1 MNNKYTREVQSQ
13 LLKNK
18 LDALA
23 KLLKETTASSSAYS
37 QERVLSEAFKTLT
50 NFYKDITGPKFDPRE
65 ILPGD
70 GPDPEDHN
78 KNLTDVSDDLTILFK
93 ELENLEAAVL
103 QNFNYFTSENNR
115 LQGKV
120 KVVSS
125 KVADYI
131 LYSGNHTKESLFFSD
146 SFANLDHIEFDSPQ
160 INSEQ
165 CEINQVEGIVTLPTD
180 RSPDSS
186 IKITEEIVIGSTSNG
201 TTGNNQQIGLTVRN
215 NDIDTVLDDNPDTW
229 FEYERVLTV
238 DDGEPL
244 VLDITL
250 NLTTSKVVN
259 FIRINPNNF
268 GTKTQV
274 EISDIQ
280 TSTDGSSFVSI
291 KDDVPIPGFQ
301 TIDEA
306 NIFTLAPSTSKFA
319 GQGLFTFTPRFA
331 KYIHIVLKQTSPYAI
346 DTLQGTKLRYAIG
359 IRDIEVQ
366 AIRYQVEGE
375 VVSTEFEAGDEIRKI
390 ILESSQ
396 NPSVESELATIVH
409 QVSPDSGQTWYEIR
423 PRAFSGVSNAVNTV
437 PETLEFNTN
446 IDGSIATEGPFTRL
460 KYKAILKRNPGAFTN
475 SSSALKAIIKFT
487 TELHQVPST
496 TPFLVRLAQPPVNGS
511 VRLIDPQVGSRG
523 LENKEFKIAI
533 GNGYAQIHT
542 LPWKGIVPDK
552 EKYLVGNDYFIRDI
566 APEIVTVGGKPWSR
580 GVLATAQPNSEVYE
594 LDYQRGTFKTG
605 DGTKGK
611 APETGAEIK
620 IGFTPERLLLTS
632 VDDGFEG
639 ELSFDTN
646 NDQQSIVITRYDEVS
661 HFNEALPRGEKVL
674 RLTNQN
680 IVTTGIMFS
689 DAGVFSVKKDFI
701 NGTTELISSGDYS
714 IDYEEGIVYTFSN
727 TSSTLN
733 TTVSY
738 EYQPITV
745 LDTSEWEFA
754 NQSTVNRIVKIKQ
767 NGFASRLVEDEPIP
781 ASVKKLSLGN
791 FSILKGTIDFVIA
804 SGQTD
809 IFLKEVDHIDGR
821 TELLGLLGANEF
833 VPGGVLT
840 GTGMKEFNLSLVPE
854 ISAEHV
860 IRFTNRDVFI
870 TDTSPADPVSPGQY
884 SVVGRRVRVFISAT
898 VSNPGNATYFY
909 KDPTKNP
916 SGTYS
921 IDYKLGNVFTYEL
934 TPAGTTVD
942 YQYSVFTVDYPIVR
956 VVPTEDY
963 VVDHESA
970 EVTLS
975 DREIIRKSVQPGALI
990 RSNIGGNTYQ
1000 IIYNYVQ
1007 QVRNNVDELE
1017 PYFTPI
1023 LKDYSVRVLTRSR
1036 LLP

>member
-1 MNNKYTREVQSQ
+1 MNKYTREIQSQ

-37 QERVLSEAFKTLT
+37 QEQILSEAFKTLT
-50 NFYKDITGPKFDPRE
+50 NFYKDITGPKFDPKE

-70 GPDPEDHN
+70 GPDPEDYN
-78 KNLTDVSDDLTILFK
+78 KNLTDASDDLTILFK

-115 LQGKV
+115 LQSKV
-120 KVVSS
+120 KAVSS

-131 LYSGNHTKESLFFSD
+131 LYSDNHTKESLFFSD

-165 CEINQVEGIVTLPTD
+165 CEINQVEGIITLPAV
-180 RSPDSS
+180 RSPDSA
-186 IKITEEIVIGSTSNG
+186 IRITEDVVIGAISNG
-201 TTGNNQQIGLTVRN
+201 TPGNNQQIGNNTRN
-215 NDIDTVLDDNPDTW
+215 DDIEKILDNNPDTW
-229 FEYERVLTV
+229 FEYERVVTS

-244 VLDITL
+244 ILDITL

-280 TSTDGSSFVSI
+280 TSVDGSNFVSI

-301 TIDEA
+301 TVDEP

-331 KYIHIVLKQTSPYAI
+331 KYVHIILKQTSPYSI

-366 AIRYQVEGE
+366 AVRYQPEGE
-375 VVSTEFEAGDEIRKI
+375 VVSTEYEAGDEIRKI

-396 NPSVESELATIVH
+396 NPSSESELATIVH
-409 QVSPDSGQTWYEIR
+409 QVSPDSGQTWHEIR
-423 PRAFSGVSNAVNTV
+423 PRSFTGISDVVNTV

-446 IDGSIATEGPFTRL
+446 IDGSITTEGPFTKL
-460 KYKAILKRNPGAFTN
+460 KYKAILKRNSGAFTD
-475 SSSALKAIIKFT
+475 SSSALKTTIKFT

-496 TPFLVRLAQPPVNGS
+496 SPFLVKLGQPPVNGS
-511 VRLIDPQVGSRG
+511 VRLIDPQVGARG
-523 LENKEFKIAI
+523 LENKEFKVAV
-533 GNGYAQIHT
+533 GNGYAQIHN
-542 LPWKGIVPDK
+542 LPWKGIKPDK
-552 EKYLVGNDYFIRDI
+552 EKYLVGNDYFIRDT
-566 APEIVTVGGKPWSR
+566 APEVVTVGGKAWSR
-580 GVLATAQPNSEVYE
+580 GVLSTAQPNSEIYE

-605 DGTKGK
+605 DGTRGK

-639 ELSFDTN
+639 DLSFDTN
-646 NDQQSIVITRYDEVS
+646 NDQQSIVITRYDDIS
-661 HFNEALPRGEKVL
+661 HFNEALPKGEKVL
-674 RLTNQN
+674 RLANQN
-680 IVTTGIMFS
+680 LVTTGIIFS
-689 DAGVFSVKKDFI
+689 DTGVFSDKKDFL
-701 NGTTELISSGDYS
+701 NGNTELINAGDYS
-714 IDYEEGIVYTFSN
+714 IDYEEGIVYTYSN
-727 TSSTLN
+727 TSSIVN

-738 EYQPITV
+738 EYQPAVV
-745 LDTSEWEFA
+745 LDPSQWEF
-754 NQSTVNRIVKIKQ
+754 NGESTVNRTVRIKQ
-767 NGFASRLVEDEPIP
+767 NGFASRPITDEPIP
-781 ASVKKLSLGN
+781 ASVKKFSLGN
-791 FSILKGTIDFVIA
+791 FSVVKGTVDFIVP

-809 IFLKEVDHIDGR
+809 VFLKEVDYIDGR
-821 TELLGLLGANEF
+821 TELLGLLRANEF
-833 VPGGVLT
+833 VPGGVLV
-840 GTGMKEFNLSLVPE
+840 GSGMKEFFLSLVPE
-854 ISAEHV
+854 DVVGHV

-870 TDTSPADPVSPGQY
+870 TDTSPSDPLSPGEY
-884 SVVGRRVRVFISAT
+884 SIVGRRIRVYISAT
-898 VSNPGNATYFY
+898 VANPGNVTYFY

-916 SGTYS
+916 SGSYS
-921 IDYKLGNVFTYEL
+921 IDYRMGNVYTYDS
-934 TPAGTTVD
+934 TPSGTTAD
-942 YQYSVFTVDYPIVR
+942 YQYSVFTVEYPIVR
-956 VVPTEDY
+956 VVPVEDY
-963 VVDHESA
+963 VVDHEA
-970 EVTLS
+970 AQVTLS

-1000 IIYNYVQ
+1000 VVYNYVQ

-1023 LKDYSVRVLTRSR
+1023 LKDYSIRVLTRSR